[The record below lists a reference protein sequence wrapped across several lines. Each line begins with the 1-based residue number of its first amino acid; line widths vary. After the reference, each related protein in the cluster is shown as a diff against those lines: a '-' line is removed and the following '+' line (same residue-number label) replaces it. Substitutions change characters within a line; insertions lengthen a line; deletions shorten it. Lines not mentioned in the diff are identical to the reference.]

1 MPSVLLYPKSTPG
14 ALLQQRSCH
23 LQQVQR
29 QSGRLSHLQGH
40 HDQLCQ
46 SGAFQELGRIFFHHS
61 IQVAAT
67 IIQRIQHPC
76 DWRDAGCP
84 ERCDINTIHGHE
96 ERCGFRQVKTKYL
109 PFPFSILCCFRCDV
123 LTGLVTSRLP
133 SQTSQIMSLSKE
145 FGKILISYYL
155 IEYMKLINY

>member
-1 MPSVLLYPKSTPG
+1 MPSVLLHPESTSS

-23 LQQVQR
+23 LQQVQG
-29 QSGRLSHLQGH
+29 QGGRLSHLQGH

-46 SGAFQELGRIFFHHS
+46 SGDFQELGRIYYPHL

-96 ERCGFRQVKTKYL
+96 ERCGFRQVKINSL
-109 PFPFSILCCFRCDV
+109 PECSFFYSMLSQVRCPHWACDEQTA
-123 LTGLVTSRLP
+123 LTDLTNHV
-133 SQTSQIMSLSKE
+133 IK
-145 FGKILISYYL
+145 
-155 IEYMKLINY
+155 

>member
-1 MPSVLLYPKSTPG
+1 MPSVLLHSKSTPS
-14 ALLQQRSCH
+14 ALLQQRACH

-29 QSGRLSHLQGH
+29 QSGRLSHLQGY

-46 SGAFQELGRIFFHHS
+46 SGAFQELGRIYYHHS

-96 ERCGFRQVKTKYL
+96 ERCGFRQVRINSL
-109 PFPFSILCCFRCDV
+109 PGPFSITCCFRCDV

-133 SQTSQIMSLSKE
+133 SQTSQIMSSSRKFDKL
-145 FGKILISYYL
+145 
-155 IEYMKLINY
+155 LINY

>member
-1 MPSVLLYPKSTPG
+1 MSSVLLNPKSTSS

-40 HDQLCQ
+40 HDQLRQ
-46 SGAFQELGRIFFHHS
+46 SGAFQELGRTFFHHL

-84 ERCDINTIHGHE
+84 KRCDINTIHGHE
-96 ERCGFRQVKTKYL
+96 ERCGFRQVKIKSWPL
-109 PFPFSILCCFRCDV
+109 CSFSYSMLCFRCDV

-133 SQTSQIMSLSKE
+133 SQTSQIMSSSKE
-145 FGKILISYYL
+145 FDKLLTITMYFILIL
-155 IEYMKLINY
+155 